1 MTRHPCALL
10 RSVAAIVA
18 GYGIMSLTVI
28 GGIIIAAALFVPG
41 GVQAMAGGAPPTG
54 LPAAYL
60 AANLATGA
68 LGAVLGGWLT
78 ARDRRVRAVRSCGR
92 PRRDRRASLT
102 IGSAAAAPAGP
113 QPGWYPIVIGVIGVA
128 GVLAG
133 GKLRAAAAVLPP
145 DA

>member
-1 MTRHPCALL
+1 MMRLL

-18 GYGIMSLTVI
+18 GYGVMSLTVI
-28 GGIIIAAALFVPG
+28 GGIIIATSLFVPG
-41 GVQAMAGGAPPTG
+41 GLRAVASGPPPTG

-68 LGAVLGGWLT
+68 LGAVLGGWLA
-78 ARDRRVRAVRSCGR
+78 ARIAAFAPFGHAAVL
-92 PRRDRRASLT
+92 AAIVATLT
-102 IGSAAAAPAGP
+102 LGSAGSGPAGP

-133 GKLRAAAAVLPP
+133 GKLRAEAAAARGPVV
-145 DA
+145 A